1 MKGKSAKPAKPS
13 KSAAL
18 QLLQQLASQHCQ
30 GACTSETA
38 ANAAVSSNVTAA
50 LYIQD
55 TGPAV
60 TSQSLSPQLE
70 MGTADDSYL
79 MQPRPQPFDMPLSG
93 TEVESEADVASGSE
107 SVDSEAETSLRGR
120 VASDEEDDR
129 QGPGPLAGPG
139 TSSAEAEG
147 SQALSLE
154 APHTAGSEPDEATQ
168 AAEVASDSALD
179 NMLRGT
185 AGKPRHHPPM
195 SRAMQQQ
202 RRRVERSQRKASSQP
217 EVVLALTEA
226 QQQQCQQQDNPTCG
240 RGMVPS
246 TADMHEGSSMSLPTL
261 SAVSDAQPTSEQGR
275 LNTQLD
281 EQSSSQAVS
290 EEGEQGGAGPS
301 GRAQGQDEHQLWQ
314 NLAEALQDKQKGQKL
329 AQQTVTLLG
338 RM

>member
-13 KSAAL
+13 KAAAL

-30 GACTSETA
+30 GACTIEGAATA
-38 ANAAVSSNVTAA
+38 VTSSNATAA
-50 LYIQD
+50 LSE
-55 TGPAV
+55 PPV
-60 TSQSLSPQLE
+60 SSQSPSSQTNTD
-70 MGTADDSYL
+70 TADDSQL
-79 MQPRPQPFDMPLSG
+79 MQPQPLSACDVPLNG
-93 TEVESEADVASGSE
+93 SDGNSEAEVTSGVES
-107 SVDSEAETSLRGR
+107 DSEAEISLRGR

-129 QGPGPLAGPG
+129 QGPGPLTGPV
-139 TSSAEAEG
+139 TSAAVAEG

-154 APHTAGSEPDEATQ
+154 APHPAGSEPDAATQ
-168 AAEVASDSALD
+168 AAEVASDSALA

-195 SRAMQQQ
+195 SRAVQWQ
-202 RRRVERSQRKASSQP
+202 RRRVVRSQRKASSQP

-226 QQQQCQQQDNPTCG
+226 QQQQWRQEESPTCG
-240 RGMVPS
+240 TGTAPS
-246 TADMHEGSSMSLPTL
+246 PADMHESSSSSALTQT
-261 SAVSDAQPTSEQGR
+261 AVSDVRRISEEGR
-275 LNTQLD
+275 LSAQLD
-281 EQSSSQAVS
+281 EHPVRQAVS
-290 EEGEQGGAGPS
+290 DEGEQGGAGPS